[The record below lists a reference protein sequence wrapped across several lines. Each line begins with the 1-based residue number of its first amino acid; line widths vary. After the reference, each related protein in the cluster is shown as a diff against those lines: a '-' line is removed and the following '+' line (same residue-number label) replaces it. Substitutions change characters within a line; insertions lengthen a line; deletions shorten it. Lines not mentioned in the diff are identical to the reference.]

1 MNWKKWI
8 VVTTVSAI
16 AAPTWAFS
24 VEQAVAT
31 TIATD
36 PELKSAFNDF
46 MSAREDIESAQGG
59 YLPAVDL
66 SAGFGY
72 EYVNNSTTEASGEKS
87 FNRKD
92 ATLSLTQ
99 LIWDGTT
106 GNNIERSEF
115 EAEAQRFQLLSD
127 AQDKT
132 LRVTEV
138 YVAVLKAAQLL
149 SLSEANVEVHEKIL
163 GDIKRRAESGIGST
177 ADLSQVEA
185 RVARAFTNM
194 LAARSNL
201 EDAES
206 EFYRVVGAEPV
217 NPTDPEVDEL
227 SLPTTRDAALER
239 AIELNPVI
247 KLATYDIDAARAQY
261 RLNKGN
267 FYPTLSFE
275 ASQNWSDDAGGVEEQ
290 VDEFSA
296 MLRLRVNL
304 YNGGSDTADVRRS
317 AYQLNKSKD
326 IFDNAYRLLEE
337 STRLSWS
344 AYQLTEQQKIYLAEH
359 VDAAS
364 ETVIAYEKQFRIGRR
379 TLLDLLNTENELF
392 EARRS
397 YLDAHYAN
405 ITAKYRVLNSTG
417 SLLDAL
423 HVDVPQEWL
432 EPAIN
437 GEG

>member
-8 VVTTVSAI
+8 VVTTVSAL

-46 MSAREDIESAQGG
+46 MSSREDIESAQGG

-66 SAGFGY
+66 SAGIGY
-72 EYVNNSTTEASGEKS
+72 EYVNNSTTEATGDKS

-92 ATLSLTQ
+92 ATLSMTQ

-106 GNNIERSEF
+106 SNNIERSEF

-138 YVAVLKAAQLL
+138 YIAVLQAAQLL

-163 GDIKRRAESGIGST
+163 ADIKRRAESGIGST

-201 EDAES
+201 EDAET

-217 NPTDPEVDEL
+217 NTVDPEVDEL
-227 SLPTTRDAALER
+227 SLPTTRDAAFER
-239 AIELNPVI
+239 ALELNPVI

-267 FYPTLSFE
+267 FYPSLSFE

-304 YNGGSDTADVRRS
+304 YNGGADTADVRRS

-423 HVDVPQEWL
+423 RVDVPQEWL
-432 EPAIN
+432 EPVID

>member
-46 MSAREDIESAQGG
+46 MSSREDIESAQGG

-106 GNNIERSEF
+106 GNNIARSEF

-423 HVDVPQEWL
+423 RVDVPQEWL
-432 EPAIN
+432 EPVIN

>member
-46 MSAREDIESAQGG
+46 MSSREDIESAQGG

-423 HVDVPQEWL
+423 RVDVPQEWL
-432 EPAIN
+432 EPVIN

>member
-46 MSAREDIESAQGG
+46 MSSREDIESAQGG

>member
-8 VVTTVSAI
+8 VLTTVSAI

-46 MSAREDIESAQGG
+46 MSSREDIESAQGG

-72 EYVNNSTTEASGEKS
+72 EYVNNSTTEASGDKS

-106 GNNIERSEF
+106 SNNIERSEF

-138 YVAVLKAAQLL
+138 YVAVLQAAQLL

-163 GDIKRRAESGIGST
+163 ADIKRRAESGIGST

-201 EDAES
+201 EDAET

-217 NPTDPEVDEL
+217 NTVDPEVDEL

-304 YNGGSDTADVRRS
+304 YNGGADTADVRRS

-423 HVDVPQEWL
+423 RVDVPQEWL
-432 EPAIN
+432 EPVID